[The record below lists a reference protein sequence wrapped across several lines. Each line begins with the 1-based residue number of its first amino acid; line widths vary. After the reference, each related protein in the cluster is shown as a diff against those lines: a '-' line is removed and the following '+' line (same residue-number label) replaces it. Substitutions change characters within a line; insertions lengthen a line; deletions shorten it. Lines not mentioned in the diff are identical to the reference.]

1 MAADADVDMGGAP
14 TASDDILNVPPS
26 GTKRNADGQPIEN
39 SPAKSDAPR
48 RIRVSKLDE
57 AVSSTPYA

>member
-1 MAADADVDMGGAP
+1 MATDADVDMGCAP

-39 SPAKSDAPR
+39 LPAKSDAPR
-48 RIRVSKLDE
+48 RIRVSKLE